1 MIRTLLRS
9 VRAAVVFLVLCGLAY
24 PLVEVAIAQTV
35 FPHQAQGSLTPDGST
50 LVGQSWRGP
59 RWFHGRPDGND
70 PMATGG
76 TNLGPRSAALVSST
90 RRLVAYW
97 RAEGVVPTEELVTT
111 SGSGVDPQI
120 SVASALAQV
129 PMVHRAT
136 GVPVGELRQLV
147 VMTATGPEFG
157 FLGERVVDVLALNM
171 ALARLERRAAI
182 SR

>member
-1 MIRTLLRS
+1 MIRSLVRS

-35 FPHQAQGSLTPDGST
+35 FPHQANGLLTPYGST
-50 LVGQSWRGP
+50 LVGQSWSGA
-59 RWFHGRPDGND
+59 RWFHGRPDADD
-70 PMATGG
+70 PLATGG
-76 TNLGPRSAALVSST
+76 TNLGPRSRALVSAT

-120 SVASALAQV
+120 PVASALAEV

-136 GVPVGELRQLV
+136 GIPTDELRRLV
-147 VMTATGPEFG
+147 VATAAGPQFA
-157 FLGERVVDVLALNM
+157 FLGERVVDVLALSV
-171 ALARLERRAAI
+171 ALAQLEAKAATGH
-182 SR
+182 